1 MMHRELSTLS
11 QLMVSLLLLLFM
23 NNCKSSS
30 SAYPLRSA
38 RSAMNLEADLP
49 QIETVVFHLNDS
61 VTRVFFKI
69 TNENLLYKR
78 MDTSAAFFA
87 HLKVFMEARSLDS
100 PRKIADSLSL
110 FLYDRSEEE
119 QVKLRSL
126 QTSYTC
132 NLRKGNYVMNIICA
146 DENRHVR
153 YMKTVEVNKTSRS
166 SYQNFLLL
174 RNDSVHFGNQIL
186 VGATYKICYAYPAD
200 LQLGVGNERYLLR
213 RGFYPP
219 GGPAATP
226 FAAKEKTEDL
236 RKPEDE
242 TLIGSTDSL
251 WSIRAEQDGYLR
263 ISVQTSAH
271 EGLSLFTVDESFPG
285 VSSTREM
292 IQCTRYLMSKE
303 EFEKC
308 LVADDPKSAIEKFWL
323 DIGGSQERAREL
335 VRKYYNRVKE
345 ANKNFSSYMPGWKT
359 DRGMIYIVMGQP
371 YNTLSGE
378 NSETWVYG
386 TEANP
391 NALRFLFIRKE
402 SACTDM
408 DYTLERSFLY
418 RDPFHQ
424 AVAYWRQGLVFNEPG
439 R

>member
-1 MMHRELSTLS
+1 MMQRELSTLS
-11 QLMVSLLLLLFM
+11 QLMVSLLLLLFL

-30 SAYPLRSA
+30 SAYPLRPA

-49 QIETVVFHLNDS
+49 QMETVVFHLNDS
-61 VTRVFFKI
+61 VTQVFFKI

-87 HLKVFMEARSLDS
+87 RLKVFTEVRSIDF

-132 NLRKGNYVMNIICA
+132 KLRKGNYVMNILCA

-153 YMKTVEVNKTSRS
+153 YMKTVEVNKNSHAT
-166 SYQNFLLL
+166 YQNFLLL

-186 VGATYKICYAYPAD
+186 VGSTYKVRYAYPDD
-200 LQLGVGNERYLLR
+200 LLLGHGSSRHLLR
-213 RGFYPP
+213 IGLYPP
-219 GGPAATP
+219 GGPALPP
-226 FAAKEKTEDL
+226 FATNEKTE
-236 RKPEDE
+236 KFPKSADE

-251 WSIRAEQDGYLR
+251 WTIMAGQDGYLH
-263 ISVQTSAH
+263 ISADASAQ
-271 EGLSLFTVDESFPG
+271 EGLALYTVDESFPG
-285 VSSTREM
+285 VSNTREM

-308 LVADDPKSAIEKFWL
+308 LVADDPKAAIDKFWL

-371 YNTLSGE
+371 YNTLSGK

-391 NALRFLFIRKE
+391 NSLRFLFIKNE
-402 SACTDM
+402 SACADM
-408 DYTLERSFLY
+408 DYTLERSLLY

>member
-1 MMHRELSTLS
+1 
-11 QLMVSLLLLLFM
+11 
-23 NNCKSSS
+23 
-30 SAYPLRSA
+30 
-38 RSAMNLEADLP
+38 MNLEADLP
-49 QIETVVFHLNDS
+49 QMETVVFHLNDS

-87 HLKVFMEARSLDS
+87 RLKVFTEVRSMDS

-153 YMKTVEVNKTSRS
+153 YMKTVAVNKTSRAN
-166 SYQNFLLL
+166 YQNFLLL
-174 RNDSVHFGNQIL
+174 HNDSVYFGNQIVL
-186 VGATYKICYAYPAD
+186 GSTYKIRYAYPAD
-200 LQLGVGNERYLLR
+200 LQLASGGARYLLR

-219 GGPAATP
+219 GGPALPP
-226 FAAKEKTEDL
+226 FATNQKTEKFL
-236 RKPEDE
+236 KPADE
-242 TLIGSTDSL
+242 TLIVSTDSL
-251 WSIRAEQDGYLR
+251 WSITAVQDCYLH
-263 ISVQTSAH
+263 ISADASAQ
-271 EGLSLFTVDESFPG
+271 EGLSLYSVDDSFPG
-285 VSSTREM
+285 VGNTREM

-308 LVADDPKSAIEKFWL
+308 LVADDSKAAIDKFWL

-345 ANKNFSSYMPGWKT
+345 ANKNFSSDLPGWKT
-359 DRGMIYIVMGQP
+359 DRGMIYIVMGEP
-371 YNTLSGE
+371 YSILSGK

-386 TEANP
+386 TESNP
-391 NALRFLFIRKE
+391 NSMRFLFIRNE
-402 SACTDM
+402 SACADM
-408 DYTLERSFLY
+408 DYTLERSLLY

-424 AVAYWRQGLVFNEPG
+424 AVAYWRQGLVFNEPA